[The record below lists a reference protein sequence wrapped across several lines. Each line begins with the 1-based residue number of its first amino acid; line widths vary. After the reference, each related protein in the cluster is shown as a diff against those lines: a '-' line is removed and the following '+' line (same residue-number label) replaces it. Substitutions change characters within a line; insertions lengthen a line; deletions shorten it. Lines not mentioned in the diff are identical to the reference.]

1 MKKVFVLFTLIVA
14 TASFAV
20 AQDKALPSKYAGSTT
35 ITLFDSTGVY
45 MEESGLSHVLTH
57 KCIEM
62 FSFEGCAQNST
73 YKIDYDPLS
82 AYCDIERVLVHRAE
96 TGKTDTLLW
105 PGRDGNI
112 TVYDYVAP
120 ARMIYWGA
128 SQKMVQVGHLDL
140 GDKLE
145 VWTYKKG
152 YTYALL
158 QDEHPSLNGTFAAL
172 PDDDARYVPP
182 MKGHYYDI
190 VPFWSDQPVKR
201 KVYQL
206 NVMDSKNV
214 QYKVYNGELDIKREA
229 ADEEGRSLYT
239 FTNKEDIMPLKR
251 EPRALANNDI
261 QCKLLL
267 STSPDWQAKSRWFFG
282 VNEDY
287 GSFKPT
293 PEVQKKVNE
302 LLRGCK
308 NEMDSISALT
318 HWVADNIR
326 YAGISMGPGEGFTLH
341 NAEMNYT
348 DRCGVCKDKASTLIG
363 FLRAAGFKAYA
374 AMTMAGER
382 IDRIPADQ
390 FNHSVC
396 AVQLR
401 NGKFEML
408 DPTWVPNVRE
418 LWSSAEQQQG
428 YLIGTAEGC
437 DLMETPISPA
447 EKHYLRIIGE
457 SAIDMEGTLT
467 GTITV
472 TAEGQSDAAV
482 RRVFSDSPAEW
493 RSNLELQLLY
503 IAPTAE
509 ILDIQHTDPDRYL
522 EQPVSITY
530 KYRIPHYATVDKEV
544 ISFIPLSARNF
555 YRLAMSHLYFKL
567 SPETRTQPFADRC
580 SRLVDIRETVTLP
593 YAPSQFHYPMVDGIA
608 NPAASFGFGFQ
619 MEGNKLSFGEQAVFG
634 KRVYEA
640 SDWPAFRA
648 SVKAQMQVSQTPVIL
663 TK

>member
-1 MKKVFVLFTLIVA
+1 MKKTFVLLTLLAVTAPFVA
-14 TASFAV
+14 
-20 AQDKALPSKYAGSTT
+20 AQDKALPGKYAGSNT

-62 FSFEGCAQNST
+62 YSFEGCAQYST

-82 AYCDIERVLVHRAE
+82 AYCDIERILVHRAE
-96 TGKTDTLLW
+96 SGRTDTLLW
-105 PGRDGNI
+105 PGHPGNI
-112 TVYDYVAP
+112 KVYDYVAP

-128 SQKMVQVGHLDL
+128 SQKMVQIGRLNL

-158 QDEHPSLNGTFAAL
+158 QGERPSLNSTFAGL
-172 PDDDARYVPP
+172 PDNDDRYVPP
-182 MKGHYYDI
+182 MRGHYYDI
-190 VPFWSDQPVKR
+190 VPFWSDQPVQH

-206 NVMDSKNV
+206 NILDSKKL
-214 QYKVYNGELDIKREA
+214 QYKVYNGELDIRRKA

-239 FTNKEDIMPLKR
+239 FSNKEDIMPLKR

-293 PEVQKKVNE
+293 PEVQQKVNE
-302 LLRGCK
+302 ILRGAST
-308 NEMDSISALT
+308 EMDSISALT

-341 NAEMNYT
+341 NQQMNYS

-401 NGKFEML
+401 NGSFLML

-447 EKHYLRIIGE
+447 EKHYIRIVGE
-457 SAIDMEGTLT
+457 SSIDMDGTLT
-467 GTITV
+467 GTLTI

-482 RRVFSDSPAEW
+482 RGVFSAPMSQW
-493 RSNLELQLLY
+493 RTNLEMELLR
-503 IAPTAE
+503 IVPTAE

-522 EQPVSITY
+522 DQPVSITY
-530 KYRIPHYATVDKEV
+530 RYRIPHYATVDKNV

-555 YRLAMSHLYFKL
+555 YRRAMSHLYFNL

-608 NPAASFGFGFQ
+608 NPAASFGCGFQ
-619 MEGNKLSFGEQAVFG
+619 MEDNKLHFGEQAVFG

-640 SDWPAFRA
+640 TDWPAFRA
-648 SVKAQMQVSQTPVIL
+648 SAKAQMQVSETPVIL